1 MSRNGIAV
9 VDWKTWGP
17 RVLAWLAA
25 EAPRRTTVNGLAA
38 DCAAALGPPLRAGR
52 LQDWLAESARAAWS
66 EIKRTLGSANGN
78 GSRLEVSEKSA
89 APPVGLTILE
99 YDRQQEV
106 AEDRARCPVCKLPPA
121 PREEIAEAK
130 RAGLN
135 ATRILRSLACVHN
148 ITITPHDWAHHI
160 NARHET

>member
-1 MSRNGIAV
+1 M
-9 VDWKTWGP
+9 VDWKTTGP
-17 RVLAWLAA
+17 QVLGWMRVEL
-25 EAPRRTTVNGLAA
+25 PRRRTMIGVYAECSNSLPGLGL
-38 DCAAALGPPLRAGR
+38 DEDRLRN
-52 LQDWLAESARAAWS
+52 WLVRGAPEWPA
-66 EIKRTLGSANGN
+66 IKRTLGTSVLTGASA
-78 GSRLEVSEKSA
+78 S
-89 APPVGLTILE
+89 APPVPGGLTILE
-99 YDRQQEV
+99 YDRQREV

-135 ATRILRSLACVHN
+135 ATRILRSLAHVHN